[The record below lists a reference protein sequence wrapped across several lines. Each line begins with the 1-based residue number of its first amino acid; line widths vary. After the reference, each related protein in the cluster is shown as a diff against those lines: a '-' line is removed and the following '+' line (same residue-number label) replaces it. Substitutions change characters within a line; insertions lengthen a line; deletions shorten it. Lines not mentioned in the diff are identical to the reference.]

1 MKKKCILF
9 DWGNIVESHHTGYS
23 CYKAWDDLLKKCGY
37 KEKVSLLDFIHKYHL
52 NYISNMDEFEK
63 VFEKMS
69 KDNNFIVSFSEFID
83 LYRSIFSK
91 IDYYKDVALFEE
103 SLKDKCYIG
112 IFSNLCFLD
121 RERLEKQVDL
131 EKYDYLFFSYELGL
145 EKPDLEIFLN
155 VSKKLPFDKKDILF
169 VDDSKDNIDMAKKI
183 GWNTLLCTGLDL
195 DKIKDECLKFIGG
208 K

>member
-9 DWGNIVESHHTGYS
+9 DWGNIVESHQTGYS
-23 CYKAWDDLLKKCGY
+23 CYKAWDDLLNKCGY
-37 KEKVSLLDFIHKYHL
+37 KGKVSLLDFIHKYRL

-69 KDNNFIVSFSEFID
+69 KDNNFIVNFNEFID

-91 IDYYKDVALFEE
+91 VDYYKDVALYEE

-121 RERLEKQVDL
+121 RERLEKQVNL

-145 EKPDLEIFLN
+145 EKPDLEVFLK
-155 VSKKLPFDKKDILF
+155 VSKKLPFNKRDILF
-169 VDDSKDNIDMAKKI
+169 IDDSKNNIEVAKKI

-195 DKIKDECLKFIGG
+195 DKIKEECLKFIGG
-208 K
+208 